1 MASLKVLVAD
11 DDEDMRVLVATLLD
25 ANGFDVL
32 QAADGEAALDL
43 LNAAVDDPGTCPD
56 VVVAD
61 VKMPKFSGLG
71 VLSAL
76 RRADVHLPV
85 ILMTALGDGSVG
97 TLARRLG
104 AVDVLRK
111 PFAPGDL
118 LRAMTMART
127 LRARMSPRAD
137 K

>member
-1 MASLKVLVAD
+1 MLVAD
-11 DDEDMRVLVATLLD
+11 DDEDMRALVATLLD

-43 LNAAVDDPGTCPD
+43 LNSAVDDPRTCPD
-56 VVVAD
+56 VVIAD

-76 RRADVHLPV
+76 RRAEVRLPV

-97 TLARRLG
+97 TVAKRLG
-104 AVDVLRK
+104 AVDVLHK
-111 PFAPGDL
+111 PFAPDDL
-118 LRAMTMART
+118 LKAMTKART
-127 LRARMSPRAD
+127 MRALVVPRAA